1 MGCRSWLSD
10 SGTSGTHWL
19 RLLPAVLRRKAVSLY
34 FFELPEVFLLL
45 YNRVTGS
52 LDKSLRVWSTSTWEC
67 IAVISQAHNGVCLSC
82 GDILILVSLF
92 QDQ

>member
-1 MGCRSWLSD
+1 MSLACSSATK
-10 SGTSGTHWL
+10 SCES
-19 RLLPAVLRRKAVSLY
+19 LLLK
-34 FFELPEVFLLL
+34 LPEVFLLL

-67 IAVISQAHNGVCLSC
+67 IAVISQAHNGVWLSC
-82 GDILILVSLF
+82 GDIFILVSLF